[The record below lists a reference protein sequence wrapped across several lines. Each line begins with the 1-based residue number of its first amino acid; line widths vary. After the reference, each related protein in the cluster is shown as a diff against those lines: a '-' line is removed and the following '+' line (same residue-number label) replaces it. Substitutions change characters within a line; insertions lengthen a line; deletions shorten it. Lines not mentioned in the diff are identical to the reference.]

1 MGLSVVALI
10 AGLALLIISSRIL
23 VWGAVQIAQ
32 GFGISDMIIGLT
44 IVAVG
49 TSLPELASSV
59 IYTAWLTLTVLKLQA

>member
-10 AGLALLIISSRIL
+10 A
-23 VWGAVQIAQ
+23 
-32 GFGISDMIIGLT
+32 GLT